1 MHARAALRVSL
12 FSLGLSVVLASA
24 QTRPA
29 LSVTPDTVQAG
40 QSFWLYLQGLASADC
55 YTTFA
60 HESVTV
66 VGTRINLRYT
76 SQKILYPA
84 DSPAAPGCP
93 MPVVMAETVVVS
105 TPAIPNMP
113 TFLMPA
119 LRAGKYEVWASDVP
133 ACLLATPTCTIAEP
147 APVSA
152 GTLEVQTQA
161 EPAFTF
167 SPLSAPAGR
176 GFDLNLLSYHFTC
189 ATIYENLVVQ
199 VVGDVINLSFLY
211 REPSLIACPAIYAPY
226 GPTFKIPALAA
237 GTYQVRVN
245 AGTRNVPVA
254 LGNLQIT
261 PAVARRDWY
270 LKQRTVPP
278 DAGFQLQILHDSLAA
293 CTNFSNL
300 NAVASAG
307 GINLYF
313 LRQTGKCSLMSQEPI
328 GPQFT
333 MPALK
338 AGRYPVFVTE
348 LEPCEVAQPACIL
361 ERVNPLASDT
371 LFVGNSLAVRMS
383 DLHAGALKVDVVGN
397 TAFFTLPDIK
407 PGIWKA
413 ELMTLDGRVLAMKS
427 IASGSGERMS
437 MPVDRARANA
447 VSLLRLTTPEGRQ
460 SFLPIV
466 R

>member
-12 FSLGLSVVLASA
+12 LSVGLSVVLAAA

-40 QSFWLYLQGLASADC
+40 QSFWLYLQGIATTDC

-76 SQKILYPA
+76 SQKILRPS
-84 DSPAAPGCP
+84 DPPAAPGCP
-93 MPVVMAETVVVS
+93 MPVAMAETTVIP
-105 TPAIPNMP
+105 TPVTPNLP

-161 EPAFTF
+161 EPAFSFT
-167 SPLSAPAGR
+167 PLASTAGK
-176 GFDLNLLSYHFTC
+176 GFDLHLLSYGFTC
-189 ATIYENLVVQ
+189 ATLFDSLAVQ
-199 VVGDVINLSFLY
+199 VVGDVITLSFLF
-211 REPSLIACPAIYAPY
+211 REPPLIACPAIYAPY

-237 GTYQVRVN
+237 GTYQVRVD
-245 AGTRNVPVA
+245 AGGGKAPAA

-261 PAVARRDWY
+261 AAAARRDWY

-313 LRQTGKCSLMSQEPI
+313 LRQTGRCSLISQEPI

-333 MPALK
+333 LPALK
-338 AGRYPVFVTE
+338 ADRYPVYVTE
-348 LEPCEVAQPACIL
+348 LLPCEVAQPACVV
-361 ERVNPLASDT
+361 ERSMPMASDT
-371 LFVGNSLAVRMS
+371 LFVGNSSAARMS
-383 DLHAGALKVDVVGN
+383 APRAGAPKVDVVGN
-397 TAFFTLPDIK
+397 TAFFTLPEIK
-407 PGIWKA
+407 PGLWKA

-427 IASGSGERMS
+427 LVSGSGERIS
-437 MPVDRARANA
+437 MHVDRARVNA
-447 VSLLRLTTPEGRQ
+447 VSLLRLTSPEGRQ